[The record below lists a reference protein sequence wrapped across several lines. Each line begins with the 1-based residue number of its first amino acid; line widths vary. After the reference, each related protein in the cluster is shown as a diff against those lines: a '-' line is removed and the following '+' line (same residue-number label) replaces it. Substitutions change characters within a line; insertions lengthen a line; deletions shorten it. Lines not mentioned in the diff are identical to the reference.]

1 MTRLASTVSCALW
14 LAVCPVVLWS
24 GRAGA
29 PPPLG
34 GFPAD
39 VLPHDRAPPNLR
51 LIAFGHPVPRLDEI
65 GASLVVDGT
74 VTAIDVAAFGPDALT
89 LTPRTPLSAG
99 ARGVVTVGAGGND
112 VESVFVV
119 DAAADVVPP
128 VLTVAAVIDDS
139 SGLVIGVEGSDDVA
153 LTGFVARADGAV
165 VGATAPGFVLLA
177 AVDTCV
183 DVTALDA
190 AGLESA
196 ATRLCPGEGEGEEG
210 EGEEG
215 EGEEGEGEGGG
226 EGEGEGGGEGCA
238 SQTASSSS
246 AAALSLLLALVRFRT
261 RTR

>member
-1 MTRLASTVSCALW
+1 MTRLASSVSCALW

-51 LIAFGHPVPRLDEI
+51 LIAFGHPLPRLDEI

-119 DAAADVVPP
+119 DAADDVVPP
-128 VLTVAAVIDDS
+128 TLTVAAVIDDS
-139 SGLVIGVEGSDDVA
+139 SGLVIGVEGSDDVS
-153 LTGFVARADGAV
+153 LTGFVARADGVV

-190 AGLESA
+190 AGLESP
-196 ATRLCPGEGEGEEG
+196 ATRLCPGEGEGEG
-210 EGEEG
+210 EGDEG
-215 EGEEGEGEGGG
+215 EGEEGEGEG
-226 EGEGEGGGEGCA
+226 EGGGGDGEGCA

-246 AAALSLLLALVRFRT
+246 AAALSLLLVLVRFRR